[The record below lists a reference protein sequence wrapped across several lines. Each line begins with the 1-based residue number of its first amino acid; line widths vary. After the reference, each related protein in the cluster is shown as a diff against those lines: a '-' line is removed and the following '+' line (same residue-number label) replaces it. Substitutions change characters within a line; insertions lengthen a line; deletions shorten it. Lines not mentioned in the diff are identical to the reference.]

1 VSIYAKTRWLTPGH
15 GLAQFALQGDDTA
28 MPAPKVDPKTI
39 FTPEEWDHLRHRDD
53 VIGLGMVAH
62 AWGLIALSIALFA
75 WMPNPITWAVAVMIV
90 GARQLG
96 LAILM
101 HEAAHGGL
109 SKNQKLNDF
118 VGHWLCGAPVAA
130 PLALYRPYHLSHHRN
145 TQQDDDPDLG
155 LAAHFP
161 ISKDSLKRKMIRD
174 ITGQTFYKQR
184 ITALLKFFQGGW
196 KVAGPARDATLA
208 YLGSNAAIF
217 ILFASLGQG
226 FAFFAIW
233 VVAQATWYPLVTRI
247 RNIGEHACATPDP
260 TDPWR
265 LARTT
270 HANWL
275 ERLLIAP
282 YWVHFHAEHHLWMHI
297 PCYRLEAA
305 HALLAR
311 KGLTKQMEVRHGYRE
326 ILAIATAVPTL

>member
-1 VSIYAKTRWLTPGH
+1 
-15 GLAQFALQGDDTA
+15 

-39 FTPEEWDHLRHRDD
+39 FSPQEWEELRRRDD
-53 VIGLGMVAH
+53 VLSLGLVVH
-62 AWGLIALSIALFA
+62 AWGLIALAVALFA
-75 WMPNPITWAVAVMIV
+75 MMPNIVTWLLAVMVV

-109 SKNQKLNDF
+109 AKSQKLNDF
-118 VGHWLCGAPVAA
+118 VGYWLCGAPIGA
-130 PLALYRPYHLSHHRN
+130 PLNLYRPYHLSHHRN
-145 TQQDDDPDLG
+145 TQQTDDPDLG

-161 ISKDSLKRKMIRD
+161 ITKDSLKRKMIRD

-184 ITALLKFFQGGW
+184 ILPLVVFTTQGW
-196 KVAGPARDATLA
+196 KVAGPARDATAA
-208 YLGSNAAIF
+208 YLASNGAIF
-217 ILFASLGQG
+217 LIFAAFGQAW
-226 FAFFAIW
+226 AFLTVW
-233 VVAQATWYPLVTRI
+233 LVAQATYYPLITRI

-260 TDPWR
+260 NDPWR

-305 HALLAR
+305 HKMLAA
-311 KGLTKQMEVRHGYRE
+311 KGLTEQMEIRHGYRD
-326 ILAIATAVPTL
+326 IIALATASSP